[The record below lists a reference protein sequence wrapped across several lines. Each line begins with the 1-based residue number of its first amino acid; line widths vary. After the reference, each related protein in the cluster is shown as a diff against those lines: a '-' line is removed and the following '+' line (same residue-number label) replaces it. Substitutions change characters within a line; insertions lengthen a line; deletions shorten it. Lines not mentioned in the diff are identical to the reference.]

1 MQPYLYN
8 IQVKATVTMQPYL
21 YNIQVKTYSHN
32 ATLLVQ
38 HTGKNLQP
46 QCNPTCTTYR

>member
-8 IQVKATVTMQPYL
+8 IQ
-21 YNIQVKTYSHN
+21 IKTYIHN

-46 QCNPTCTTYR
+46 QSLLARYNV